1 MTRVGVVGLGMMGLT
16 HLNVYRSLPNA
27 TIAAICDADAD
38 RLSGKVHAMGNVEGQ
53 AQASVATLPPEVRR
67 CSDINDVIGADDID
81 LVDICLPTHLHLR
94 FGLEVLQAG
103 QHLMM
108 EKPLARTA
116 ADAAKLAEAA
126 ASAKGSSFVGH
137 CMRFWPGWDWLKEAV
152 HDDRYGK
159 VYSATFRRVV
169 NHPGAGFYE
178 NGDLCGGA
186 ALDLHIH
193 DTDFIQYLFGMPKA
207 VTSFGYSKITN
218 QPDHI
223 ITRYEYDNVPLVV
236 AEGSWAMTDG
246 FTFNMSYTL
255 NFENATVDF
264 DLSNEKP
271 LTICE
276 KGKDPVHPELD
287 PKMGYDFEIEY
298 FLKCIEEGKKPDVV
312 TIQDGMNTVR
322 IVEAE
327 TESVNSGQRVILSP
341 VGDVIR

>member
-16 HLNVYRSLPNA
+16 HLNVYRSLPNV
-27 TIAAICDADAD
+27 TIAAICDADPD
-38 RLSGKVHAMGNVEGQ
+38 RLSGKVHALGNVEGQ
-53 AQASVATLPPEVRR
+53 AQASVATLPEEVKR
-67 CSDINDVIGADDID
+67 CTDINDVIGADDID

-94 FGLEVLQAG
+94 FGTQVLEAG

-116 ADAAKLAEAA
+116 ADAAKLAAA
-126 ASAKGSSFVGH
+126 ADDAKGMAFVGH
-137 CMRFWPGWDWLKEAV
+137 CMRFWPGWDWLKEAI
-152 HDDRYGK
+152 DDGRYGK

-169 NHPGAGFYE
+169 NHPGGPFYE

-193 DTDFIQYLFGMPKA
+193 DTDFVQYLFGVPKA
-207 VTSFGYSKITN
+207 VTSFGYSKITD

-223 ITRYEYDNVPLVV
+223 VTRYEYDDVPLVV

-246 FTFNMSYTL
+246 FTFNMSYTI
-255 NFENATVDF
+255 NCENATLNF

-271 LTICE
+271 HVIIE
-276 KGKDPVHPELD
+276 KGKDPVHPDLD
-287 PKMGYDFEIEY
+287 PRMGYDFEIAY
-298 FLKCIEEGKKPDVV
+298 FIDCIQKGRKPETV
-312 TIQDGMNTVR
+312 TMRDGMNTVR

-327 TESVNSGQRVILSP
+327 TKSVQTGQRVELS
-341 VGDVIR
+341 